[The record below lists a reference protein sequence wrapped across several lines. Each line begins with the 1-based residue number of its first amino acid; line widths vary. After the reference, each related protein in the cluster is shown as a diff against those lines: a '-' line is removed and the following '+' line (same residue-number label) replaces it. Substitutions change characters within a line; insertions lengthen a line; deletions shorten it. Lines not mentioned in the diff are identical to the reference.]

1 MKKLSQYLFDLERF
15 GVSPSKIGAR
25 LDGRTANAPRI
36 LTVTMP
42 KSGTNLLQRILVLHP
57 ALSRAWLP
65 TLGRRNAKK
74 WSRPSDLFT
83 PIRPGK
89 IVSSHFDF
97 DESLARLMSEDLGY
111 KILLM
116 VRDPRDA
123 VISDMHYILTWPGHS
138 QKDQFAALPDDKARL
153 LELIEGRN
161 GVRNIRDQI
170 LRFSD
175 WTKFAHTIR
184 FEDAVG
190 SGGGGSDSAQL
201 AVVKGVFDYIGLPL
215 TEAEARSIAANARS
229 GKTQTF
235 RTGRI
240 RNWETVYDQEVKDA
254 FRNVAGDLLIDLGYE
269 TGTDW

>member
-1 MKKLSQYLFDLERF
+1 MKKISQYLFDIERF
-15 GVSPSKIGAR
+15 GASPAKIRAR
-25 LDGRTANAPRI
+25 LNGSAANAPRI

-65 TLGRRNAKK
+65 TLGRRNAEK
-74 WSRPSDLFT
+74 WSHPRELFS
-83 PIRPGK
+83 PISSGK

-97 DESLARLMSEDLGY
+97 DEELARLMSEDLGY
-111 KILLM
+111 KTLLM

-123 VISDMHYILTWPGHS
+123 VISDMHYILSWPGHPL
-138 QKDQFAALPDDKARL
+138 KDQILSLPNDKARL

-161 GVRNIRDQI
+161 GLRNIRDQI
-170 LRFSD
+170 QRFSG

-190 SGGGGSDSAQL
+190 AGGGGSDTTQL
-201 AVVKGVFDYIGLPL
+201 AVVKGIFEYLGLSL
-215 TEAEARSIAANARS
+215 NEADASSIASNARS

-240 RNWETVYDQEVKDA
+240 RNWETIYDQDVKDA
-254 FRNVAGDLLIDLGYE
+254 FREVAGDLLIELGYE
-269 TGTDW
+269 VGADW